1 MHHFLAPWIVAAAS
15 QHVTSVA
22 VAAGEAS
29 SQPRLGPSAGGTP
42 TVRPFQ
48 VSAAKFKWLG
58 LSPHHRKQEVFAAW
72 LPTQGGLQD
81 GGLSWGETV
90 LERER

>member
-1 MHHFLAPWIVAAAS
+1 MHHFLPPWIVAAAS
-15 QHVTSVA
+15 QGVTSAA

-29 SQPRLGPSAGGTP
+29 SQPRLGPSAGGSP

-58 LSPHHRKQEVFAAW
+58 LSLHHRKQEVFAAW
-72 LPTQGGLQD
+72 PTQGELQD
-81 GGLSWGETV
+81 
-90 LERER
+90 